1 MSPVVLTLLPHTP
14 NVEIKFGFK
23 RFLLRAK
30 FALFLFIFFVGV
42 LHMFY
47 FSGSYG

>member
-23 RFLLRAK
+23 RFLLRGK